1 MIKKFSMKKYTIL
14 TLLILALATTS
25 YGSTLSRDVVANIS
39 YLQELFRKPID
50 ERVVGVGY
58 PEYEVFINILD
69 EKNRLKSSVGAK
81 AMACLYLAWAEDDL
95 SRELLEDYAEGDTIS
110 GLSSFVGGAALY
122 ALTMRDLRERSFD
135 EKELLL
141 SYTLGSVDNDFQKLF
156 IANRLW
162 VDYGEKVLP
171 VILITASVKGD
182 NFVMQEYLYYL
193 TKATD
198 PGILK
203 CAVNMDWPVGI
214 EIYDWSCVMSAVTPG
229 RPADFFKHSPT
240 FSIRKIR
247 SRLEEINNGDL

>member
-1 MIKKFSMKKYTIL
+1 MKKYKI
-14 TLLILALATTS
+14 LILSFAISLVALVS
-25 YGSTLSRDVVANIS
+25 SVFGSTLSRDVVENMS
-39 YLQELFRKPID
+39 YLQKLISKPSSERFIDVESQEYNLFMD
-50 ERVVGVGY
+50 
-58 PEYEVFINILD
+58 IL
-69 EKNRLKSSVGAK
+69 EGKRRNNSSVGAK
-81 AMACLYLAWAEDDL
+81 ALACLYFAWADDES
-95 SRELLEDYAEGDTIS
+95 SRERLEYYAEADILS
-110 GLSSFVGGAALY
+110 GLPSFVGGAALY

-171 VILITASVKGD
+171 VILLTASMKSD
-182 NFVMQEYLYYL
+182 KFVMQEYLYYL

-198 PGILK
+198 HSILK
-203 CAVNMDWPVGI
+203 EAVNMDWPAGI

-247 SRLEEINNGDL
+247 SRLEEINNGDF